1 MFGATQASG
10 SLIAVFGDFGQFII
24 VDRVGVSLIYEPLV
38 KGTGGILPAGQ
49 AGRRDFALA
58 A

>member
-1 MFGATQASG
+1 
-10 SLIAVFGDFGQFII
+10 
-24 VDRVGVSLIYEPLV
+24 VSLIYEPLV

-49 AGRRDFALA
+49 AGQFELA

>member
-1 MFGATQASG
+1 M
-10 SLIAVFGDFGQFII
+10 
-24 VDRVGVSLIYEPLV
+24 IYEPLV

-49 AGRRDFALA
+49 AGQELA